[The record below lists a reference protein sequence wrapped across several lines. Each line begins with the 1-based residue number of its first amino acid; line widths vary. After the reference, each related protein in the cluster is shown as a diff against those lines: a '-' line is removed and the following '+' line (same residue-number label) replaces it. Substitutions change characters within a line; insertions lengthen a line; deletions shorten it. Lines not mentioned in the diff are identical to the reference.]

1 MEIDRG
7 NENMGRGSTSETLI
21 ELLSY
26 RKKKERKEG
35 RKEFFYMR
43 IKREKRR
50 ILIRLLKIDAQ
61 LNCNFI
67 ILERRKG
74 NLQEFE
80 LVKRG

>member
-21 ELLSY
+21 EFLSCIE
-26 RKKKERKEG
+26 KKERKKG
-35 RKEFFYMR
+35 RKEGIFLYEN
-43 IKREKRR
+43 KKR

>member
-1 MEIDRG
+1 M
-7 NENMGRGSTSETLI
+7 
-21 ELLSY
+21 Y
-26 RKKKERKEG
+26 RKKKRKEG
-35 RKEFFYMR
+35 RKEEIFLYEN
-43 IKREKRR
+43 KKR

-61 LNCNFI
+61 LNSNFI